1 MLTACSTCGRHHR
14 AEATCPHCGALRA
27 VTRTAAA
34 VLLGLVAA
42 GCDGVGNEDMV
53 ALYGAEVTFTDDDG
67 DGWAL
72 EEGDCD
78 DTDAAV
84 HPEAT
89 ETAGDLVDSNCD
101 GEDDT

>member
-14 AEATCPHCGALRA
+14 AEAACPHCGALRT

-34 VLLGLVAA
+34 VLLGLAAA
-42 GCDGVGNEDMV
+42 GCDGGGNKDMV
-53 ALYGAEVTFTDDDG
+53 ALYGAEVVRTDDDG

-78 DTDAAV
+78 DADDTV
-84 HPEAT
+84 HPEAVET
-89 ETAGDLVDSNCD
+89 EGDLEDSNCD